1 MPPVK
6 SADRRTTVL
15 TGAVVLTELARQAA
29 ELQHPAPAAETF
41 EPAARGQIRAAAVA
55 DPRVWNDEWNYLG
68 GSVIDPMILCPVH
81 INVVQW
87 PCSRVARLCDRPFLL
102 ENSKAWSAAKDDE
115 T

>member
-1 MPPVK
+1 
-6 SADRRTTVL
+6 
-15 TGAVVLTELARQAA
+15 
-29 ELQHPAPAAETF
+29 
-41 EPAARGQIRAAAVA
+41 
-55 DPRVWNDEWNYLG
+55 VWNDEWNYLG

-115 T
+115 TREPFYTRAAPLTSSKPAIVPSGRKRTFVTLSLLASPTVFSSTPAQ